1 VERNREMKK
10 HEIGVEVEKNQEMM
24 LLVALAR
31 A

>member
-1 VERNREMKK
+1 MKK